1 MKNKTDTK
9 LYAKKILHEKLGSL
23 SDWYDDVLDGH
34 LSQKEREEVNNKLI
48 EYVDHCYIITSKIL
62 KESKK

>member
-1 MKNKTDTK
+1 MKNKIDTK
-9 LYAKKILHEKLGSL
+9 IYAQKILHEKLESL
-23 SDWYDDVLDGH
+23 CDWYDDALDGH
-34 LSQKEREEVNNKLI
+34 LSKNEREKVNNTLI